1 MKQKFS
7 VVSGTVKEAVQCP
20 SPNFNERPIG
30 EVVSLL
36 VLHNISLPP
45 RQFGGGYV
53 ERFFQNKL
61 PVDEHPYF
69 ETIKDLTVSAHLFI
83 SREGQVTQFVN
94 LDKRAW
100 HAGRSEFLGREQCND
115 YAIGIELEG
124 ADDILYTEQQYLSL
138 DALTS
143 AICEAYPE
151 ITSERITGHSDIAPE
166 RKTDPGG
173 AFDWARFRAGL
184 STEG

>member
-20 SPNFNERPIG
+20 SPNFNERPAG

-53 ERFFQNKL
+53 ERFFQNQL

-100 HAGRSEFLGREQCND
+100 HAGRSEFLGREECND

-124 ADDILYTEQQYLSL
+124 ADDIPYTEQQYKAL
-138 DALTS
+138 DVLTRS
-143 AICEAYPE
+143 IRDAYPQ
-151 ITSERITGHSDIAPE
+151 ITAERITGHSDIAPE
-166 RKTDPGG
+166 RKTDPGD
-173 AFDWARFRAGL
+173 AFDWVRFRTGL